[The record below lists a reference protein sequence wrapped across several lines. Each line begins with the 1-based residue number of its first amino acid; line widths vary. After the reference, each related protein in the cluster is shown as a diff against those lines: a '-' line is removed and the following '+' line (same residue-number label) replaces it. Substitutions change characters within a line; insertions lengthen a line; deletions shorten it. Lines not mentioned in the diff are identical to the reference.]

1 MLDTPKKLLSFIG
14 LIIQFSFLHSSP
26 LLAAEA
32 PSDETTETSS
42 VSKGTERKLKL
53 SSDIFCQ
60 RLSNNSE
67 DFNTCGAQGGIL
79 FSVSDR
85 LGLGALVAQGFLS
98 NLSPAVTELSLE
110 VRWALSG
117 TLMLKDEVV
126 KLGGKAVI
134 KARNQNSRGWMG
146 HAFLTEYIVNT
157 STTKQ
162 LLTGVGGA
170 LSYEMPAAEGIQY
183 RFGIRSDY
191 AINNTYSFLTLQAF
205 AGLNF
210 WF

>member
-1 MLDTPKKLLSFIG
+1 MKSNPKKQLELIG
-14 LIIQFSFLHSSP
+14 LIIQLCLFLSTP
-26 LLAAEA
+26 LLSTEA
-32 PSDETTETSS
+32 PDEESTETPSIF
-42 VSKGTERKLKL
+42 KGTEKKLKL
-53 SSDIFCQ
+53 STDVFCQ
-60 RLSNNSE
+60 RLSNNT
-67 DFNTCGAQGGIL
+67 DNFNTCGAQGGIL

-85 LGLGALVAQGFLS
+85 LGLGAVVAQGFLS

-117 TLMLKDEVV
+117 TLILREETV
-126 KLGGKAVI
+126 KLGSKPVI
-134 KARNQNSRGWMG
+134 RARSHNSTGWMA

-162 LLTGVGGA
+162 LLTGIGGA
-170 LSYEMPAAEGIQY
+170 LSYEIPAAEGIQY

-191 AINNTYSFLTLQAF
+191 TLNNTYSFVTLQAF
-205 AGLNF
+205 AGFNF